1 MDAWRNLNFYSQRYL
16 YTTLLINY
24 LEDDDQFQQSHK
36 NQEKLNN
43 FTIEIESE
51 ILAFL
56 HNNQLNT

>member
-36 NQEKLNN
+36 NQE
-43 FTIEIESE
+43 IES
-51 ILAFL
+51 F
-56 HNNQLNT
+56 HY

>member
-1 MDAWRNLNFYSQRYL
+1 MYA
-16 YTTLLINY
+16 TLLINY

>member
-16 YTTLLINY
+16 YATLLINY

-56 HNNQLNT
+56 QE